1 MSYINT
7 DFNKEEKIIIINM
20 QDNTG
25 KEICAHNR
33 HTTRRKDKKV
43 ILKKDEKNIFF
54 VLLCDLI
61 TNKNQVYVC

>member
-1 MSYINT
+1 
-7 DFNKEEKIIIINM
+7 M